1 MGQSQMDGSLHGGN
15 EMTEVTI
22 SKKRLREYEATAALA
37 GDMLRALSKMARP
50 EDLMPTLDRL
60 QEALA
65 GYEARI
71 AVVEAMS

>member
-1 MGQSQMDGSLHGGN
+1 MGKSSVDGTLHGGD
-15 EMTEVTI
+15 EVSDVTI